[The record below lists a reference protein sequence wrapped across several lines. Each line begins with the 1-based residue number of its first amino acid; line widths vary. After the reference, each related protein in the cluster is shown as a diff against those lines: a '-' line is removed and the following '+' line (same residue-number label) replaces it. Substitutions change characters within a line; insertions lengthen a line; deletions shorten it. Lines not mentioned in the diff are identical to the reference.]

1 MVRNEKL
8 SVTAQQNE
16 RHKSILSGLLKQEDN
31 KRCADCGTRGP
42 TWASVN
48 LGVFVCLNCSGAA
61 TCRVPL
67 GIGTLN
73 GQPASFARE
82 FRHA

>member
-16 RHKSILSGLLKQEDN
+16 RHKAILSGLLKQEDN

-48 LGVFVCLNCSGAA
+48 LGVFVCLNCSGALRLQHTYQQHA
-61 TCRVPL
+61 DRL
-67 GIGTLN
+67 
-73 GQPASFARE
+73 SFCTA
-82 FRHA
+82 ADSISL